1 MHNGSAAVFGSACG
15 GSIPSSPATLKMQ
28 NKQEEIKKIIQELSN
43 DIFNVN
49 SDQKTAF
56 IIKEIDKLVQKGYT
70 EIYNVTDTKYQ
81 LNSVTDKHGH
91 CC

>member
-1 MHNGSAAVFGSACG
+1 
-15 GSIPSSPATLKMQ
+15 MQ